1 MLYINVKLFHDTYIV
16 SGVICMIY
24 QCATTSNFLPVINI
38 IIQDKG
44 F

>member
-1 MLYINVKLFHDTYIV
+1 MLYNVKLFHETYIDFV

-38 IIQDKG
+38 II
-44 F
+44 